1 MTYVIVICLLFSLFW
16 SMAPFLGWS
25 HYSFEASLTGCCVEY
40 KSRNINVI
48 SYNIAMFIFVFIIP
62 FGFILESNIKL
73 LFLIINILCYFIN
86 NSFIC
91 LKLLSKNM
99 TDRYSLHKRPM
110 FTIIYFMF
118 VFI

>member
-1 MTYVIVICLLFSLFW
+1 MYFVGCSQIFIMTAISFERYYIIKNPLDKINKKTMINVIIICLLFSLFW
-16 SMAPFLGWS
+16 SIAPLLGWS

-73 LFLIINILCYFIN
+73 LLVVSY
-86 NSFIC
+86 
-91 LKLLSKNM
+91 K
-99 TDRYSLHKRPM
+99 
-110 FTIIYFMF
+110 
-118 VFI
+118 